1 MEMFSVKKLLI
12 LAGTLLIL
20 FVGFPFQ
27 AGAESSAEKKADIR
41 KLLEV
46 TGIKDQLA
54 YMKTSLLKSYSVVVT
69 STYPKIPKEFW
80 DDYNDLIGQKDL
92 EKLVDEVVPIYEK
105 HMSHDAIK
113 KLVEMFDTPFWNE
126 WKNKMPIISKEAGV
140 TGSQWGQKKVQSKEF
155 TDKLDALIKK
165 HKLEDLNKKKE
176 EPKKKEQDAPQ
187 TKKESPKP

>member
-1 MEMFSVKKLLI
+1 MKMCSLKKLFI
-12 LAGTLLIL
+12 VAGAL
-20 FVGFPFQ
+20 FFLCIGLTVQ
-27 AGAESSAEKKADIR
+27 AGAESSAEKKANIR
-41 KLLEV
+41 KLLQV

-80 DDYNDLIGQKDL
+80 NDYNELIGKKDL
-92 EKLVDEVVPIYEK
+92 DNLVDEVVPIYEK

-155 TDKLDALIKK
+155 TSKLDALIEK
-165 HKLEDLNKKKE
+165 HKLKDLNKKKE
-176 EPKKKEQDAPQ
+176 EPKKTHKENPQ
-187 TKKESPKP
+187 PKSESPKP